1 MAKLSDLPIGAKVKD
16 LNTKFNGRVITWIVA
31 DKNHK
36 GYPNNTVTLISE
48 RIFSISRDTGSE
60 AYYRKSELRKWINDK
75 NGLMK
80 YFSHRFSDSIVD
92 TRISTNYNGSGDS
105 VTDKVFLPSP
115 TEVGVYFGVS
125 TDSSFPIFNGD
136 DNSRR
141 AKNFNNSYNAWV
153 LRYSQNYYVY
163 IADDSGQVR
172 DCPIYNCSFSVRPLC
187 NLKSDIKVNKDSD
200 GSYTIV
206 WNQPPSIES
215 STGASMGLKSK
226 EFSFAYKVTE
236 LDYGQTLTVEE
247 YIDNTRIK
255 RFSAN
260 SGSTYTFN
268 LSRLA
273 YQKLSNGNHKI
284 KIIATDSEGGVAEK
298 EFNFSK
304 NETKILFT
312 LEQPLE
318 ADAMVTRAMI
328 NVIGSIPSGAILKVE
343 ACNNGH
349 DSNPTWEDCTK
360 QTLGQ
365 KKIFLKNKQKT
376 ASKWGF
382 NVRVSVNRNGAEGEC
397 YISSIGGNFE

>member
-1 MAKLSDLPIGAKVKD
+1 MAILSNLPIGAKVKD
-16 LNTKFNGRVITWIVA
+16 LNTKFNGRVITWIIA
-31 DKNHK
+31 DKNHR
-36 GYPNNTVTLISE
+36 GYPSNTVTLISE
-48 RIFSISRDTGSE
+48 KVLLDKKFGSTSTYKD
-60 AYYRKSELRKWINDK
+60 AELRRWINDSY
-75 NGLMK
+75 GLMK
-80 YFSHRFSDSIVD
+80 DFSPDFKGSIVN
-92 TRISTNYNGSGDS
+92 TSVSTASSGS
-105 VTDKVFLPSP
+105 VTDKMFLASVA
-115 TEVGVYFGVS
+115 EVGLQGWGSNEGYKFPLF
-125 TDSSFPIFNGD
+125 TDNNSRIGRNFD
-136 DNSRR
+136 DNSTYWWLRT
-141 AKNFNNSYNAWV
+141 AGSSSIVCCVKSYGSD
-153 LRYSQNYYVY
+153 Y
-163 IADDSGQVR
+163 DGG
-172 DCPIYNCSFSVRPLC
+172 YNLSDAYGVRPLC
-187 NLKSDIKVNKDSD
+187 NLKSEILVSDYKGSD
-200 GSYTIV
+200 GAYTIL
-206 WNQPPSIES
+206 WNQPPIIES
-215 STGASMGLKSK
+215 TTSTSMGLKSS
-226 EFSFAYKVTE
+226 EFSFTYKVKE

-365 KKIFLKNKQKT
+365 KKIFFRNKQKT
-376 ASKWGF
+376 ARQWGF
-382 NVRVSVNRNGAEGEC
+382 NVRVSVERNGATGEC